1 MRHKKARHQL
11 NRFTSWR
18 KATLK
23 SLARNILT
31 RQRITTSVSKAKAA
45 QPMIEGLISLAKRNT
60 LSAKRKAASILN
72 NDHILVSRLFNDIGP
87 RFKDRMGGYTRI
99 VNLGY
104 RRGDNSKLAVFEL
117 TEIKE
122 ELLKKAKKE
131 KTAKS
136 EPAAEAE
143 KIQKSAVEKT
153 TRKPESKKPEE
164 KKAEEVKPK
173 TKVALEKKYPVEK
186 TKKPTKRFLGGL
198 KSIFKKERDSL

>member
-1 MRHKKARHQL
+1 MRHKKSRHQL

-23 SLARNILT
+23 SLARNLLT
-31 RQRITTSVSKAKAA
+31 QQRIRTSVSKAKAV

-72 NDHILVSRLFNDIGP
+72 NDHGLVSRLFNDIGP

-104 RRGDNSKLAVFEL
+104 RRGDNAKLAVFEL
-117 TEIKE
+117 TKIKE
-122 ELLKKAKKE
+122 ELLKKPKK
-131 KTAKS
+131 KVAKS
-136 EPAAEAE
+136 ETTAEE
-143 KIQKSAVEKT
+143 EKT
-153 TRKPESKKPEE
+153 QKPTQEKTVKKPEIKKPEE
-164 KKAEEVKPK
+164 KKPEEKEPK
-173 TKVALEKKYPVEK
+173 TKVALEKKHPVEK

-198 KSIFKKERDSL
+198 KNIFKKERDSL